1 MTNNS
6 YTHTTMDKKYWLL
19 MKSNVYAD
27 FKEKQTLLYDTDSGK
42 CITLSHE
49 AQTTLIKALYEDL
62 NLGSVEVSSNDLLDA
77 ERGECI
83 RLLCDSGMARLIA
96 MDECPVKPVSLLPIL
111 SLNKDVDKLMDKE
124 EGRLLLSKDITKYL
138 LDVNIQ
144 LTDHCPQSCSHCSG
158 YCKQF
163 SCCSQGR
170 EPIGQLPADG
180 LESLLR
186 QVGHYPVRTINITG
200 GDIYTYKHL
209 DLFSSLFAAGTKMLN
224 FYVNYLNYRPHETVD
239 CHRIHVLVNTPLNT
253 DRLKAVIEQ
262 TRQKDVHF
270 HAIVEDGQQ
279 YEAIASIL
287 EEAQIEDFQIHP
299 FYNGN
304 NIDFFKENVYL
315 SKEDIESCKLSIREI
330 FRNQKMNANFF
341 GSLYFYPDG
350 TVRANPNSAVIGNIM
365 DNEIIDI
372 IFKEMIDNTAW
383 RKVRDAAPCSR
394 CVYQF
399 ICPPLSN
406 YELAIG
412 KCDLCTVNQQ

>member
-1 MTNNS
+1 
-6 YTHTTMDKKYWLL
+6 MDKKYWLL
-19 MKSNVYAD
+19 MKSNVFAD
-27 FKEKQTLLYDTDSGK
+27 FKEKQALLYDTDSGK
-42 CITLSHE
+42 CLTLSQGE
-49 AQTTLIKALYEDL
+49 QIALVKALYEDL
-62 NLGSVEVSSNDLLDA
+62 NLGSIEVSSCDLTDV
-77 ERGECI
+77 EKGTCI
-83 RLLCDSGMARLIA
+83 RLLNDYGMARLVA
-96 MDECPVKPVSLLPIL
+96 KDECPTKPVALVPIL

-124 EGRLLLSKDITKYL
+124 EGKLLLSKDITKYL

-144 LTDHCPQSCSHCSG
+144 LTDYCPQSCPHCSG

-163 SCCSQGR
+163 PCCTQGR
-170 EPIGQLPADG
+170 ESIGQLSAES
-180 LESLLR
+180 LEKLLR
-186 QVGHYPVRTINITG
+186 QVSHYPVRTINITG
-200 GDIYTYKHL
+200 GDIYTYEHL

-224 FYVNYLNYRPHETVD
+224 FYVSYLNYRPHEIVD
-239 CHRIHVLVNTPLNT
+239 CHRIHILVNAPLHT
-253 DRLKAVIEQ
+253 DRLKEVIAQ
-262 TRQKDVHF
+262 TKKKDVCF
-270 HAIVEDGQQ
+270 HVIVEDGQQ
-279 YEAIASIL
+279 YEAIASVL

-350 TVRANPNSAVIGNIM
+350 TVKANPNSKALGNIM
-365 DNEIIDI
+365 NDEIVDV

-383 RKVRDAAPCSR
+383 RKVRDATPCNG

-412 KCDLCTVNQQ
+412 KTDLCTVNTL